1 MRSWIYSVPI
11 IFILMLSKSLA
22 VGSECL
28 KNYQLSPRIAVSF
41 GLEVE
46 FDLDKNPRVLDDYR
60 SEKTSEKKWSELTYE
75 EKRHLISNKS
85 KVTKLIKMSHVPEWL
100 PLELRREA
108 SGTFEL
114 TDVVFHS
121 YSDWKKALE
130 ESKTRYGIGAAQTH
144 LVYNPAEVVGS
155 LTGFVAFSGDLAQ
168 LNLLEKGYS
177 KYLHDLG
184 KIPGN
189 NLMHFVLGPMR
200 GEGLVNT
207 KKFEDKIRSDS
218 KVLNET
224 GGKYYLATVLR
235 GGIYGNKPLAGFE
248 LRQFNFDYQGLD
260 REVQNTLQLID
271 KNLFENFRVYEGF
284 SETHQ
289 QIIDRLQHDYP
300 TNSLQWIEKLEFLSA
315 KNKNF
320 YFNLI
325 SLFKD
330 WKRHPIISSL
340 SAAEQLKLRTAIIE
354 KESHL
359 ISEINQVLKQNLS
372 EKEAQN
378 KVRVLVAKYFYEL
391 KLSDLFKNEYQRIL
405 SLTKS
410 YPNAS

>member
-1 MRSWIYSVPI
+1 MALGP
-11 IFILMLSKSLA
+11 
-22 VGSECL
+22 ECL

-46 FDLDKNPRVLDDYR
+46 FDLNKNPRVLDDYR
-60 SEKTSEKKWSELTYE
+60 SEKTSEKKWLELSSQ
-75 EKRHLISNKS
+75 EKLHLISNKG
-85 KVTKLIKMSHVPEWL
+85 KVTRLIKMSHVPEWL

-114 TDVVFHS
+114 TDVVFQN

-130 ESKTRYGIGAAQTH
+130 ESKARYGIGAAQTH
-144 LVYNPAEVVGS
+144 LVYNPAEVAGS

-168 LNLLEKGYS
+168 LNVLEKGYA
-177 KYLHDLG
+177 KYLQDSE

-189 NLMHFVLGPMR
+189 NLVHFVLGPMS

-207 KKFEDKIRSDS
+207 KKFEDKIRVSD

-224 GGKYYLATVLR
+224 GGKYYLSTVLR
-235 GGIYGNKPLAGFE
+235 GGIYGSKPLAGFE

-260 REVQNTLQLID
+260 REVQNTLHLLNQ
-271 KNLFENFRVYEGF
+271 NLLENFRVYESF

-289 QIIDRLQHDYP
+289 QILERLYRDHDAS
-300 TNSLQWIEKLEFLSA
+300 SLQWIEKLEQLSA
-315 KNKNF
+315 KDKNF

-330 WKRHPIISSL
+330 WKRHPIINSL
-340 SAAEQLKLRTAIIE
+340 SVAEQLKFRTMIIE

-359 ISEINQVLKQNLS
+359 ISEINQMLKRSLS
-372 EKEAQN
+372 TKNAQKEL
-378 KVRVLVAKYFYEL
+378 RILIAKHFYEL
-391 KLSDLFKNEYQRIL
+391 KLSDLFKQEYQRIL
-405 SLTKS
+405 SQAKS